1 MNNDTKN
8 YGYKIF
14 KRESIQT
21 FSEKKKFFSSI
32 KYTKATMVSETN
44 DEMMKRISIK
54 CRDVQI
60 VNFQTI
66 YVPARCDYD
75 NKCYKWEEE
84 IRVWF
89 LENSNVEQ
97 LSMSDD
103 E

>member
-1 MNNDTKN
+1 MNNNTKN

-14 KRESIQT
+14 KRQSIQT
-21 FSEKKKFFSSI
+21 FSEKKKFLSRT
-32 KYTKATMVSETN
+32 KYTKATMVPETN
-44 DEMMKRISIK
+44 DEMMKRISSK
-54 CRDVQI
+54 CIDVQI

-66 YVPARCDYD
+66 YVPARCDFD

-89 LENSNVEQ
+89 LEISNVEQ
-97 LSMSDD
+97 FSMSDD